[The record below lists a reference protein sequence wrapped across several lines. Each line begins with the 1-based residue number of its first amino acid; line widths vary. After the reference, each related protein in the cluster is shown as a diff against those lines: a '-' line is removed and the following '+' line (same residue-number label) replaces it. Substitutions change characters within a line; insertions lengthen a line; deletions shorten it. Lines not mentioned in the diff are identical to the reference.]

1 LLEVVRNRN
10 FKGVIATRGAHAL
23 SLARELNPVA
33 ITLDILLPD
42 CSGFTVLER
51 LKRDPKTSHIPVHV
65 ISIAEEKT
73 RALALG
79 AASFTQKTSGSH
91 VLSGVVDRVR
101 KAQQHPTK
109 RVLVVSSDDARRQEM
124 VEIIGNGVVYA
135 DAVNTVG
142 EAAAACAMKQ
152 YDAIITS
159 PELNDGSAADLI
171 EQTQL
176 LFREGT
182 QRVVVYSA
190 DPAPPDVAGRLDLQ
204 ARNTVLRYASTPSEL
219 LEIAAIFLHR
229 DETQLSTTKQQM
241 LHQVRQQ
248 DPKLAGK
255 KVLIV
260 DDDARN
266 IFAITS
272 ALERARVQVVYAENG
287 RVAIE
292 RLQDTPGI
300 DLVLMDIMMPEMDG
314 YDATRAIRQMEQ
326 FRTLP
331 IIAVTAKA
339 MVGDREKCIQA
350 GASDYIPK
358 PVDLEQL
365 FSLLR
370 VWLPDR
376 KTATAAAA
384 NTI

>member
-1 LLEVVRNRN
+1 
-10 FKGVIATRGAHAL
+10 
-23 SLARELNPVA
+23 
-33 ITLDILLPD
+33 
-42 CSGFTVLER
+42 
-51 LKRDPKTSHIPVHV
+51 
-65 ISIAEEKT
+65 
-73 RALALG
+73 
-79 AASFTQKTSGSH
+79 
-91 VLSGVVDRVR
+91 
-101 KAQQHPTK
+101 
-109 RVLVVSSDDARRQEM
+109 M